1 MKPQQL
7 DRTLTC
13 YRIGDPDGEFPIYD
27 ARGSALY
34 PGRWNTADTPVIYTG
49 EQYSTAML
57 EKLVSGNGRVPPNQH
72 FIEITVPAGLTYEVV
87 TKDSLS
93 GWDTPDPS
101 VSRTFGARWVREQ
114 RSAILIVPSY
124 VARIERNV
132 IINPAHDAAQR
143 IEFSLAEPVW
153 WDQRLFEKK

>member
-93 GWDTPDPS
+93 GWDTLDPS
-101 VSRTFGARWVREQ
+101 VSRTFGATWVREQ
-114 RSAILIVPSY
+114 RTAILIVPSY
-124 VARIERNV
+124 VVRIERNI
-132 IINPAHDAAQR
+132 IINPAHDAAKM
-143 IEFSLAEPVW
+143 IKFSLAEPVW
-153 WDQRLFEKK
+153 WDQRLFEK

>member
-13 YRIGDPDGEFPIYD
+13 FRIGDPDGEFPIYD

-34 PGRWNTADTPVIYTG
+34 PGRWNTADTPVIYAG

-72 FIEITVPAGLTYEVV
+72 YIEITVPAGLTYEVV
-87 TKDSLS
+87 TKDSLP
-93 GWDTPDPS
+93 GWDTLDPWA
-101 VSRTFGARWVREQ
+101 SRTFGAAWVNEQ

-124 VARIERNV
+124 VARIERNI
-132 IINPAHDAAQR
+132 IINPAHESAKQ
-143 IEFSLAEPVW
+143 IVYSLPDPVW
-153 WDQRLFEKK
+153 WDQRLFPKK